1 MEFIEELQ
9 KKLLSAANELMN
21 SYEELPQA
29 KSLSEMESAVREMTS
44 ALGQAVLGEWLSKQ
58 DAKYPADTVGCSCG
72 AQAHYERRREA
83 MTLTLQ
89 GRVSYRRAYY
99 RCECGQ
105 GCCPLDE
112 RLGIEPGQMSEQL
125 VKVAA
130 RFGISEAYERSA
142 EGLAV
147 ATGVALSP
155 NSVRRACLDVG
166 AQVVETETELLARS
180 QNLGEQLRQRR
191 EGPHP
196 KQLYASIDGFYAPF
210 EDGYHE
216 VNMGALWETN
226 ADNHAKDIEYYLETQ
241 GLDAFSHLVW
251 ARAFGRGADQAE
263 QLVFIADGAVW
274 IWHLVAKFFPKA
286 IQIVDW
292 YNALSYLV
300 KVAHAAFGE
309 GTQQAKAWL
318 DVLRPALYEGHL
330 ATVMAACRAVEGLAP
345 KAVADARH
353 YFATNRT
360 RLRYG
365 KFRAMGLQ
373 IGSGTMESGCKQLG
387 LARLT
392 IAGARWSDPGA
403 RLLGIARAAFLS
415 HQITLPSLGALQVA

>member
-9 KKLLSAANELMN
+9 KRLLWAAHELMS
-21 SYEELPQA
+21 SYGQLPQA
-29 KSLSEMESAVREMTS
+29 ENLSVMESAVRDMTS
-44 ALGQAVLGEWLSKQ
+44 VLGQAVLGEWLTGQ
-58 DAKYPADTVGCSCG
+58 DAKYPADTVACACG
-72 AQAHYERRREA
+72 RQAHYERRREA
-83 MTLTLQ
+83 LTITLH

-112 RLGIEPGQMSEQL
+112 RLGIAPGQMSEQL
-125 VKVAA
+125 VKRAA

-166 AQVVETETELLARS
+166 AQVVETETRLLERS
-180 QNLGEQLRQRR
+180 HDLSEQLRQRR
-191 EGPHP
+191 EGPRP
-196 KQLYASIDGFYAPF
+196 ERLYASIDGFYAPF

-216 VNMGALWETN
+216 VKMGALWETN
-226 ADNHAKDIEYYLETQ
+226 ADNHAKNIEYYLETQ
-241 GLDAFSHLVW
+241 GLDAFSDLVW
-251 ARAFGRGADQAE
+251 ARAFGRGAHQAE
-263 QLVFIADGAVW
+263 QLVFVADGAVW
-274 IWHLVAKFFPKA
+274 IWRIVAKFFPQA

-292 YNALSYLV
+292 YHALSYLV

-309 GTQQAKAWL
+309 ATTQAKHWL
-318 DVLRPALYEGHL
+318 DQFRPALYEGHL
-330 ATVMAACRAVEGLAP
+330 ATVCTACRALTDLAP

-373 IGSGTMESGCKQLG
+373 IGSGSMESGCKQLG

-403 RLLGIARAAFLS
+403 RLLGKSRAAFLS
-415 HQITLPSLGALQVA
+415 PEITLPSLGALHVA

>member
-1 MEFIEELQ
+1 MEFIEYLQ
-9 KKLLSAANELMN
+9 KGLLAAANELM
-21 SYEELPQA
+21 SAYGEMPTAE
-29 KSLSEMESAVREMTS
+29 SLSAMENAVRRMTC
-44 ALGQAVLGEWLSKQ
+44 ALGQAVLGEWLTKA
-58 DAKYPADTVGCSCG
+58 DAKYPEDTLICECG
-72 AQAHYERRREA
+72 EQTHYERRREGTTI
-83 MTLTLQ
+83 TLV

-99 RCECGQ
+99 RCACGK

-112 RLGIEPGQMSEQL
+112 RLGIKPGQMSEGL

-142 EGLAV
+142 EGLEM

-155 NSVRRACLDVG
+155 NSVRRACLEVG
-166 AQVVETETELLARS
+166 CQVVESESRLKTRS
-180 QNLGEQLRQRR
+180 QDLSEQLRQRR
-191 EGPHP
+191 DGPHP
-196 KQLYASIDGFYAPF
+196 RRLYASVDGFYAPF

-216 VNMGALWETN
+216 VKMGALWETN
-226 ADNHAKDIEYYLETQ
+226 ADNHAKNIEYYLETQ
-241 GLDAFSHLVW
+241 GLEAFTDLVW
-251 ARAFGRGADQAE
+251 SRAFARGAPQAE

-274 IWHLVAKFFPKA
+274 IWRIVERFFPNA

-292 YNALSYLV
+292 YHALSYLV
-300 KVAHAAFGE
+300 KVAHAAFSE
-309 GTQQAKAWL
+309 GTQEAKDWL
-318 DVLRPALYEGHL
+318 DVYRNALYEGHL
-330 ATVMAACRAVEGLAP
+330 ALVMAACRALSALAP

-360 RLRYG
+360 RLRYAH
-365 KFRAMGLQ
+365 FRALGLQ

-403 RLLGIARAAFLS
+403 RLLGKARAAFLS
-415 HQITLPSLGALQVA
+415 RQITLPSLGALQVA

>member
-1 MEFIEELQ
+1 MEFIEELE
-9 KKLLSAANELMN
+9 KRLIVAGHEFMS
-21 SYEELPQA
+21 SYGELPQA
-29 KSLSEMESAVREMTS
+29 ESSSAMESAVREMMG
-44 ALGQAVLGEWLSKQ
+44 ALGQAVLGEWLTGQ
-58 DAKYPADTVGCSCG
+58 DAKYPADSIECPCG
-72 AQAHYERRREA
+72 GQAHYERRREA
-83 MTLTLQ
+83 LSMTLQ
-89 GRVSYRRAYY
+89 GRVRYRRAYY
-99 RCECGQ
+99 RCACGQ
-105 GCCPLDE
+105 GSCPLDE

-155 NSVRRACLDVG
+155 NSVRRACLEVG
-166 AQVVETETELLARS
+166 AQVVETEMELLARS
-180 QNLGEQLRQRR
+180 QNLSEQLRQRR
-191 EGPHP
+191 EGPRP
-196 KQLYASIDGFYAPF
+196 QRLYASIDGFYAPF

-216 VNMGALWETN
+216 VKMGALWETTS
-226 ADNHAKDIEYYLETQ
+226 DNHATNIEYYLETR
-241 GLDAFSHLVW
+241 GLDAFTDLVW

-274 IWHLVAKFFPKA
+274 IWRIVAKFFPKA

-292 YNALSYLV
+292 YHALSYLA
-300 KVAHAAFGE
+300 KVAQAAFGE
-309 GTQQAKAWL
+309 GTDQANAWL
-318 DVLRPALYEGHL
+318 DQVRPALYDGRL
-330 ATVMAACRAVEGLAP
+330 ACVCLACRALTALAP

-353 YFATNRT
+353 YFAANRT

-365 KFRAMGLQ
+365 KFRAQGLQ

-403 RLLGIARAAFLS
+403 PLLGKTRAAFLS
-415 HQITLPSLGALQVA
+415 RQITLPSLGALHVA

>member
-1 MEFIEELQ
+1 MEFIEDLQ
-9 KKLLSAANELMN
+9 KRLLMAAHELMS
-21 SYEELPQA
+21 SYSELPQA
-29 KSLSEMESAVREMTS
+29 ESLSAMESAVRKMTS
-44 ALGQAVLGEWLSKQ
+44 VLGQAVLGEWLTKQ
-58 DAKYPADTVGCSCG
+58 DAKYPADTVACACG
-72 AQAHYERRREA
+72 GQAHYERRREA
-83 MTLTLQ
+83 MTITLH

-99 RCECGQ
+99 RCACGQ

-112 RLGIEPGQMSEQL
+112 GLGIAPGQMSEQL

-142 EGLAV
+142 EGLVV

-155 NSVRRACLDVG
+155 NSVRQACLDIG
-166 AQVVETETELLARS
+166 AQVVETETRLLARS
-180 QNLGEQLRQRR
+180 QDLSEQLRQRR

-196 KQLYASIDGFYAPF
+196 QRLYASIDGFYAPF

-216 VNMGALWETN
+216 VKMGALWETN
-226 ADNHAKDIEYYLETQ
+226 ADNQAKNIEYYLETQ
-241 GLDAFSHLVW
+241 GLDAFSDLVW

-263 QLVFIADGAVW
+263 QLVFVADGAVW
-274 IWHLVAKFFPKA
+274 IWRIVAKFFPQA
-286 IQIVDW
+286 IQSVDW
-292 YNALSYLV
+292 YHALSYLV

-309 GTQQAKAWL
+309 GTDPAKHWL
-318 DVLRPALYEGHL
+318 DQFRPALYEGRL
-330 ATVMAACRAVEGLAP
+330 ATVCAACRALTDLAP

-353 YFATNRT
+353 YFATHRT

-373 IGSGTMESGCKQLG
+373 IGSGSMESGCKQLG

-403 RLLGIARAAFLS
+403 RLLGKSRAAFLS
-415 HQITLPSLGALQVA
+415 REIILPSLGALLVA

>member
-1 MEFIEELQ
+1 MEFIENVQ
-9 KKLLSAANELMN
+9 KGLMSSATELMK
-21 SYEELPQA
+21 SYGEVPRAE
-29 KSLSEMESAVREMTS
+29 SLSGMESAVREMS
-44 ALGQAVLGEWLSKQ
+44 NALGQAVLGEWLTKQ
-58 DAKYPADTVGCSCG
+58 DAKYPADSVECACG
-72 AQAHYERRREA
+72 GQAHYERRREA
-83 MTLTLQ
+83 KTLTLH

-99 RCECGQ
+99 RCGCGR

-112 RLGIEPGQMSEQL
+112 QLGIAPGQMSEQL

-142 EGLAV
+142 EGLTM
-147 ATGVALSP
+147 ATGMTLSP

-166 AQVVETETELLARS
+166 QQVVEQETDLLARS
-180 QNLGEQLRQRR
+180 QDLGEQLRQRR

-196 KQLYASIDGFYAPF
+196 SRLYASMDGFYAPF

-216 VNMGALWETN
+216 VKMGALWETN
-226 ADNHAKDIEYYLETQ
+226 SANQATHIQYYLDTE
-241 GLDAFSHLVW
+241 GLQAFSDLVW
-251 ARAFGRGADQAE
+251 ARAFARGANQAE

-274 IWHLVAKFFPKA
+274 IWRIVAKFFPQA

-292 YNALSYLV
+292 YHASSYLV
-300 KVAHAAFGE
+300 KVAHAAFGQ
-309 GTQQAKAWL
+309 GTDQAQRWL
-318 DVLRPALYEGHL
+318 DLFRPALYDGHL
-330 ATVMAACRAVEGLAP
+330 ATVCAACRALSGLAP
-345 KAVADARH
+345 KAVAEARH

-365 KFRAMGLQ
+365 KFRALGLQ
-373 IGSGTMESGCKQLG
+373 IGSGSMDSGCKQLG

-403 RLLGIARAAFLS
+403 RLLGKARAAFLS
-415 HQITLPSLGALQVA
+415 RDITLPSLALLQAA

>member
-9 KKLLSAANELMN
+9 KRLLWAAHELMS
-21 SYEELPQA
+21 SYRELPQA
-29 KSLSEMESAVREMTS
+29 ESLSVMESAVRDMTS
-44 ALGQAVLGEWLSKQ
+44 ALGQAVLGEWLTGQ
-58 DAKYPADTVGCSCG
+58 EAKYPADTAECRCG
-72 AQAHYERRREA
+72 GQAHYERRREA
-83 MTLTLQ
+83 MTITLH

-99 RCECGQ
+99 RCACGQ

-112 RLGIEPGQMSEQL
+112 RLGIAPGQMSAQL

-166 AQVVETETELLARS
+166 AQVVETETRLLERS
-180 QNLGEQLRQRR
+180 HDLSEQLRQRR
-191 EGPHP
+191 EGPRP
-196 KQLYASIDGFYAPF
+196 QRLYASIDGFYAPF

-216 VNMGALWETN
+216 VKMGALWETN
-226 ADNHAKDIEYYLETQ
+226 ADNHAKNIEYYLETQ
-241 GLDAFSHLVW
+241 GLDAFSDLVW

-263 QLVFIADGAVW
+263 QLVFVADGAVW
-274 IWHLVAKFFPKA
+274 IWRIVAKFFPQA

-292 YNALSYLV
+292 YHALSYLV
-300 KVAHAAFGE
+300 KVAQAAYGE
-309 GTQQAKAWL
+309 ATDQAKRWL
-318 DVLRPALYEGHL
+318 DQFRPALYDGHL
-330 ATVMAACRAVEGLAP
+330 ATVMAACRAVTGLAP

-373 IGSGTMESGCKQLG
+373 IGSGSMESGCKQLG

-403 RLLGIARAAFLS
+403 RLLGKSRAAFLS
-415 HQITLPSLGALQVA
+415 RQITLPSLAALHIA